1 MRRRAGGL
9 VKAASPLLAGFA
21 IMSDCA
27 NAAEGGASFYLLGS
41 RGPMA
46 GLTPPPGVY
55 YQNDFYYYSGHA
67 GAGVDLEL
75 GGQLVAKVDGKIIVD
90 MSTGLWVTPWQVLG
104 GNLAFT
110 ATIPIGGPH
119 IDGEIVPG
127 PLSTSD
133 SIAAFGDPVLGSFVG
148 WHAGNFHWQ
157 TGVSVNVPIGDYHEG
172 DLANMSFNHWATD
185 LYATGT
191 WFDPNIGLEL
201 SAVAGITFNGENP
214 ATDYTNGTEFH
225 IEWAIDQHLSESFDI
240 GFVGY
245 YYDQLTPDRGAG
257 VPAVLDGFEGRVA
270 AVGATVGFT
279 FKVGE
284 VPVST
289 RLKYF
294 HEFEVENRL
303 EGDSVFLTVA
313 LPLWAPGR

>member
-1 MRRRAGGL
+1 MYRWAGGL
-9 VKAASPLLAGFA
+9 IKTAWSLLVMLH
-21 IMSDCA
+21 IMPCAA

-55 YQNDFYYYSGHA
+55 YQNDLYYYSGNA
-67 GAGVDLEL
+67 GPGVELEL
-75 GGQLVAKVDGKIIVD
+75 GGQLVANVDGKIIVD
-90 MSTGLWVTPWQVLG
+90 MSTGLWVSPWQVLG
-104 GNLAFT
+104 GNLAFA

-119 IDGEIVPG
+119 IDGEIVPS

-133 SIAAFGDPVLGSFVG
+133 SITTFGDPVLGSFIG

-157 TGVSVNVPIGDYHEG
+157 AGVSVNVPIGDYHEG

-185 LYATGT
+185 LFAAGT
-191 WFDPNIGLEL
+191 WFDPTTGLEL

-225 IEWAIDQHLSESFDI
+225 IEWAIDQHLSKSFDFGI
-240 GFVGY
+240 VGY
-245 YYDQLTPDRGAG
+245 YYDQLTSDTGAG
-257 VPAVLDGFEGRVA
+257 VPEVLDGFEGRVA
-270 AVGATVGFT
+270 AVGATAGFT

-284 VPVST
+284 TPVST

-294 HEFEVENRL
+294 HEFAVENRL
-303 EGDSVFLTVA
+303 EGDSVFLTIS